1 MLPLMSFSL
10 KQTLPLSV
18 FKTVKGDILVNWLPL
33 GEVFIATSFG
43 WLTRVFN
50 TPSFDFLLNVSNFIV
65 TNMSTFQLLLFT
77 KAIPFF
83 NFFLLSLL

>member
-1 MLPLMSFSL
+1 MTFSL

-50 TPSFDFLLNVSNFIV
+50 TP
-65 TNMSTFQLLLFT
+65 
-77 KAIPFF
+77 
-83 NFFLLSLL
+83 